1 MTEKSI
7 EQYLVRKVRET
18 GGKAYKFVSPGNA
31 GVPDRLVIFPSG
43 KVIFVELKAPGKV
56 PTNLQK
62 AKHRELEK
70 KKLILFCSKRKDVM
84 FNEIHTAQLSAVLH

>member
-1 MTEKSI
+1 MTEKNI

-31 GVPDRLVIFPSG
+31 GVPDRLLILPSG

-70 KKLILFCSKRKDVM
+70 LKQRVFVIDSKEKVDTVLQQEKGCDV
-84 FNEIHTAQLSAVLH
+84 

>member
-1 MTEKSI
+1 MTEKNI
-7 EQYLVRKVRET
+7 ERYLVRKVRET

-43 KVIFVELKAPGKV
+43 RIVFIELKAPGKI

-70 KKLILFCSKRKDVM
+70 LKQRVFVIDSKEKVD
-84 FNEIHTAQLSAVLH
+84 AVLQQEKGCDV

>member
-1 MTEKSI
+1 MTEKNI
-7 EQYLVRKVRET
+7 EQYLARKVRET

-70 KKLILFCSKRKDVM
+70 LKQRVFVIDSKEKVDTVLQQEKGCDV
-84 FNEIHTAQLSAVLH
+84 

>member
-1 MTEKSI
+1 MTEKNI

-62 AKHRELEK
+62 AKHRKLEK
-70 KKLILFCSKRKDVM
+70 LKQRVLVIDSKEKVY
-84 FNEIHTAQLSAVLH
+84 TVLQQERGCDA

>member
-1 MTEKSI
+1 MTEKNI
-7 EQYLVRKVRET
+7 EQHLVRKARET

-31 GVPDRLVIFPSG
+31 GVPDRLLIFPSG

-70 KKLILFCSKRKDVM
+70 LKQRVFVIDSKEKVDTVLQQEKGCDV
-84 FNEIHTAQLSAVLH
+84 

>member
-31 GVPDRLVIFPSG
+31 GVPDRLLIFPSG
-43 KVIFVELKAPGKV
+43 KVIFCRAESAGKGSDGF
-56 PTNLQK
+56 
-62 AKHRELEK
+62 AKGKTQR
-70 KKLILFCSKRKDVM
+70 
-84 FNEIHTAQLSAVLH
+84 T

>member
-1 MTEKSI
+1 MTEKNI
-7 EQYLVRKVRET
+7 EQYLVRKVREA

-31 GVPDRLVIFPSG
+31 GVPDRLLIFPSG

-62 AKHRELEK
+62 VKHRELEK
-70 KKLILFCSKRKDVM
+70 LHQKVLVIDSKEKVD
-84 FNEIHTAQLSAVLH
+84 TVLQQEKGCDA

>member
-1 MTEKSI
+1 MTEKNI

-70 KKLILFCSKRKDVM
+70 LKQRVLMIDSKEKVD
-84 FNEIHTAQLSAVLH
+84 TVLQQERGCDA

>member
-1 MTEKSI
+1 MTEKNI

-31 GVPDRLVIFPSG
+31 GVPDRIVILPSG
-43 KVIFVELKAPGKV
+43 RIIFVELKAPGKV
-56 PTNLQK
+56 PTALQK

-70 KKLILFCSKRKDVM
+70 LHQKVLVIDSKEKVDTVFQQEKEGDAR
-84 FNEIHTAQLSAVLH
+84 

>member
-31 GVPDRLVIFPSG
+31 GVPDRLLIFPSG

-70 KKLILFCSKRKDVM
+70 LKQRVFVVDSKEKVD
-84 FNEIHTAQLSAVLH
+84 AVLQQEKGCDV